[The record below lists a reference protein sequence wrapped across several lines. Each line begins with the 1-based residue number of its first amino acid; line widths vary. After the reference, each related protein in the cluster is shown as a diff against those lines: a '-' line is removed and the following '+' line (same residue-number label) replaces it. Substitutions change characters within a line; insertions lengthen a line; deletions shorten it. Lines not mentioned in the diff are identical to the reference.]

1 MTVASAVHPIAVTTA
16 DGVAFWMDV
25 SGGSIALNECPTTN
39 CSSPASVN
47 NGTFSITPTNLDAPS
62 PILLT
67 DGAWLAWIAADP
79 VATDNSTEPQ
89 VAACPIG
96 NCTEATKTYAVSP
109 AEATELAASSADG
122 GAQQLFY
129 RDGQGGLYSCS
140 FDGCSAGNRTHIGT
154 TDVNEYAIAADETHI
169 YFNDLP
175 FNAPESVLSCPRT
188 GCTGPQSVLFAGSAE
203 FLTLNTT
210 YVVALSLAGDILAC
224 KKSGCASVATH
235 LASGQL
241 KVTSAVADDTA
252 VYYTLGGTPG
262 YADGKVMKCSISSN
276 ACTPQALVTGLASPT
291 SLTLSDGVLYWAN
304 GGVPVGAADS
314 GVPDGARPD
323 RSRSSRSERLRSPM
337 TPRSRGAAL
346 GAALGLGAALS
357 PGVADAQQ
365 TQPEGHAVTIDVRAE
380 SAVITRSSAGAGF
393 LERLGIGFALGGKT
407 AFIGGAYVGT
417 IVGPDTP
424 SFVLISPY
432 VGVRLLIEPRYALD
446 VTASYQ
452 QFIALDDSLEPTTGG
467 FVSRESYG
475 YGATVG
481 AAFSLRLSEVFW
493 ASLFVDLGA
502 ASFDRDTIYVSPPS
516 IAPGYQG
523 ELFAFG
529 GLALDLRLPL

>member
-1 MTVASAVHPIAVTTA
+1 
-16 DGVAFWMDV
+16 
-25 SGGSIALNECPTTN
+25 
-39 CSSPASVN
+39 
-47 NGTFSITPTNLDAPS
+47 
-62 PILLT
+62 
-67 DGAWLAWIAADP
+67 
-79 VATDNSTEPQ
+79 
-89 VAACPIG
+89 
-96 NCTEATKTYAVSP
+96 
-109 AEATELAASSADG
+109 
-122 GAQQLFY
+122 
-129 RDGQGGLYSCS
+129 
-140 FDGCSAGNRTHIGT
+140 
-154 TDVNEYAIAADETHI
+154 
-169 YFNDLP
+169 
-175 FNAPESVLSCPRT
+175 
-188 GCTGPQSVLFAGSAE
+188 
-203 FLTLNTT
+203 
-210 YVVALSLAGDILAC
+210 
-224 KKSGCASVATH
+224 
-235 LASGQL
+235 
-241 KVTSAVADDTA
+241 
-252 VYYTLGGTPG
+252 
-262 YADGKVMKCSISSN
+262 
-276 ACTPQALVTGLASPT
+276 
-291 SLTLSDGVLYWAN
+291 
-304 GGVPVGAADS
+304 
-314 GVPDGARPD
+314 
-323 RSRSSRSERLRSPM
+323 M

-502 ASFDRDTIYVSPPS
+502 ASFDRDTIYVSPPAS
-516 IAPGYQG
+516 PRVTRASCSPSAGSRSTCAFPC
-523 ELFAFG
+523 ELRGSLEHGARRWTWVG
-529 GLALDLRLPL
+529 VQKWKRS